1 MEFKKIQLN
10 GFKSFAEK
18 TNFLIEEGL
27 TGIVGPNGC
36 GKSNIVESLRWCMGE
51 TSAKSMR
58 GSGMEDVIF
67 SGTSNKPSKNIAIFF
82 DGLFEVPENIT
93 SSIPEPLILF
103 ADVSPIHH
111 RNDSTIFDLPQPFGP
126 TIPVKPS
133 SIRKFVFS
141 AKDLNPFSWIFLNSI
156 H

>member
-1 MEFKKIQLN
+1 MEFKKIQLT

-67 SGTSNKPSKNIAIFF
+67 SGTSNKPSKNIAEVSIALSNENK
-82 DGLFEVPENIT
+82 DGPIQYNDLDEIEIRRKIERT
-93 SSIPEPLILF
+93 TLKIKIL
-103 ADVSPIHH
+103 
-111 RNDSTIFDLPQPFGP
+111 
-126 TIPVKPS
+126 
-133 SIRKFVFS
+133 
-141 AKDLNPFSWIFLNSI
+141 
-156 H
+156 